1 MSEYKTCE
9 EIESYYQKQ
18 PGIEGICFFNHPT
31 EGELLLNLIYN
42 RKCPEDPSQILIQHI
57 GDYRSERLA
66 EIYGKHM
73 QQTAAKDSRG
83 TQKVNKN
90 AYNINNN

>member
-1 MSEYKTCE
+1 MDAEVQYKVT
-9 EIESYYQKQ
+9 
-18 PGIEGICFFNHPT
+18 PT
-31 EGELLLNLIYN
+31 KGRWEVSLIFIN
-42 RKCPEDPSQILIQHI
+42 IKDPSQILIQNI

-73 QQTAAKDSRG
+73 QQTAAKDPRG